1 MSDSFETASELD
13 LIAIGLENQTKDKFL
28 VGELRNIRQ
37 QLIPLLENLPVT
49 ESEAL
54 TIITYTSNQLITI
67 RKEIRKLG

>member
-13 LIAIGLENQTKDKFL
+13 LIAIKLEKETRDTLL

-37 QLIPLLENLPVT
+37 QLIPLLERLPIT

-54 TIITYTSNQLITI
+54 TIITYTSNQLIAI
-67 RKEIRKLG
+67 RKEIRKK